1 MTLYQ
6 TLLIA
11 HVLGVVL
18 WLGGAVTTALLVS
31 RARGAGRPE
40 LLVAQV
46 ENARWLD
53 LRMGMPAALVVLLA
67 GGWLM
72 SEGDW
77 PFDTAAWIHIG
88 MGSLLAAA
96 GVAMVWTGRF
106 QRRLLA
112 SSAAGGQK
120 LDALANRIL
129 LGNAASIL
137 LILVGLWAM
146 IAKPTVG

>member
-18 WLGGAVTTALLVS
+18 WLGGAVTTALLLS
-31 RARGAGRPE
+31 RARGVGRPE

-46 ENARWLD
+46 ENARWVD

-72 SEGDW
+72 TEGDW
-77 PFDTAAWIHIG
+77 PFDTAIWIHIG
-88 MGSLLAAA
+88 MGALLAAA

-106 QRRLLA
+106 QRMLLA
-112 SSAAGGQK
+112 SSAASGPR
-120 LDALANRIL
+120 LDALAARIL

-146 IAKPTVG
+146 IAKPAAG